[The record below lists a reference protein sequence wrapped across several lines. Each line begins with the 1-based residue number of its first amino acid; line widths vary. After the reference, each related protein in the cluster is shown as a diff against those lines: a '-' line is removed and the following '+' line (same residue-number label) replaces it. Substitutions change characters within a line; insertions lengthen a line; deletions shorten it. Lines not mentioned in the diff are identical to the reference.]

1 MALIS
6 RKSFQL
12 YSASTPVSRTV
23 LMTLS
28 KRLSFISG
36 QQKPQNCSS
45 VAMRM
50 LCFKDKS
57 QYMFCRKKHVQLR
70 IQSLSVNEPVHLCG
84 DSGSSPKSDNRWMDE
99 QLFFKKLNSLC
110 SSKEIFDFLS
120 SLEIMSDTMASG
132 ALQRISE
139 VEVDNS
145 GLRNPEEVLEN
156 DVFRALCFQF
166 EFESSKL
173 SNTGLLNALQA
184 LIKLRIDPQSTLM
197 ASLLSE
203 GEERLGKGQLS
214 VKNLCAFGESL
225 LQLEGSSSTV
235 LEQIVNHLK
244 NRDIEKWSPREIVMT
259 YKMLQMTIREGEQFQ
274 DFLNRLN
281 SVTLTLVSQLN
292 PEFTSIILN
301 SLVVLH
307 QTQAVPLVAALCK
320 HSVKHI
326 PYFTGDELVNVL
338 QAFLYFGH
346 REQIFTEAL
355 EAHVP
360 KSIFT
365 MHPQTVSEVMQYC
378 CQKVI
383 LSKPIFDAVAEVF
396 ISDADRFTTDQ
407 IAQCIVPFGILN
419 YQPPSASSLFRKLET
434 VLHSRLSHFQ
444 PHTLLNLLHSCVL
457 IQRYPVN
464 FLPKI
469 FSPYFLQQLQA
480 QPPGLDRT
488 VASQLTQ
495 LFLTISLEC
504 PFYEGPKLLPKYQVK
519 KFLTR
524 HNSLDIHLLKRVKTG
539 LLYLLKKRKYFAPE
553 VLTPYF
559 YTVDI
564 EIKLDEEGFVLPAA
578 QYEEV
583 HRRIALCIDGQNRF
597 CINSHNLLG
606 EEAIKRRHLQ
616 LLGYE
621 VVQIPFYEIER
632 LQNCTKMAEY
642 LHKKIF
648 PRVDLTADTGESY

>member
-6 RKSFQL
+6 RKSFQF
-12 YSASTPVSRTV
+12 YSSSAPASRSI

-57 QYMFCRKKHVQLR
+57 QYMFCRKNHVQLW
-70 IQSLSVNEPVHLCG
+70 IQSLSVNETVHLCG
-84 DSGSSPKSDNRWMDE
+84 DSGSSTKSNNNVWMDE

-110 SSKEIFDFLS
+110 TSKEIFDFLS
-120 SLEIMSDTMASG
+120 SLEVMSDTMASG

-139 VEVDNS
+139 VEMDDN
-145 GLRNPEEVLEN
+145 GLKNPEGVLEN
-156 DVFRALCFQF
+156 EVFRALCFQF

-203 GEERLGKGQLS
+203 GKERLDKGQLT
-214 VKNLCAFGESL
+214 VKNLCALGESL
-225 LQLEGSSSTV
+225 LEVEGPSCVT
-235 LEQIVNHLK
+235 LEQIVNHMQAK
-244 NRDIEKWSPREIVMT
+244 DVEKWSPREMVT
-259 YKMLQMTIREGEQFQ
+259 VYKMLQVTAREGERYQ
-274 DFLNRLN
+274 DLLNRMN
-281 SVTLTLVSQLN
+281 SATLTIVSQLS
-292 PEFTSIILN
+292 PKFTSIILN

-307 QTQAVPLVAALCK
+307 QTQDIPLVTALCR
-320 HSVKHI
+320 HSVKHV

-338 QAFLYFGH
+338 EAFLCFGH
-346 REQIFTEAL
+346 RDQIFTEAL
-355 EAHVP
+355 ETHVP

-365 MHPQTVSEVMQYC
+365 MHPQTVSKVMQYC
-378 CQKVI
+378 CQKMI
-383 LSKPIFDAVAEVF
+383 LSKPIFDAAAEGF

-407 IAQCIVPFGILN
+407 IAGYIIPFGTLN
-419 YQPPSASSLFRKLET
+419 YLPPSASALFQKLET
-434 VLHSRLSHFQ
+434 VLHARLSHFQ

-469 FSPYFLQQLQA
+469 FSPYFLQQLQGKE
-480 QPPGLDRT
+480 QT
-488 VASQLTQ
+488 VTSQLTQ
-495 LFLTISLEC
+495 LFLTVTLEC

-519 KFLTR
+519 AFLR
-524 HNSLDIHLLKRVKTG
+524 PHSSLDVHLLKRVKTG
-539 LLYLLKKRKYFAPE
+539 LLCLLKKRIYFASE
-553 VLTPYF
+553 VSTPYF

-578 QYEEV
+578 QCEEV
-583 HRRIALCIDGQNRF
+583 HRRIALCVDGQSRF

-606 EEAIKRRHLQ
+606 EEAIKQRHLR

-621 VVQIPFYEIER
+621 VVQIPFFEIES
-632 LQNCTKMAEY
+632 LQSCRKMADY
-642 LHKKIF
+642 LHRKIF
-648 PRVDLTADTGESY
+648 PHTYGLSC

>member
-12 YSASTPVSRTV
+12 YSSSTPASRSI

-36 QQKPQNCSS
+36 QRKPQNCGS

-50 LCFKDKS
+50 PCFKDKS
-57 QYMFCRKKHVQLR
+57 QYMFCRKNHVQLR
-70 IQSLSVNEPVHLCG
+70 IQSLSVNETVHLCG
-84 DSGSSPKSDNRWMDE
+84 DTGSSPKSDNRWMDE

-110 SSKEIFDFLS
+110 TSKEIFDFLS
-120 SLEIMSDTMASG
+120 SLEVMSDTMASG
-132 ALQRISE
+132 ALQRVSE
-139 VEVDNS
+139 VEVDDN
-145 GLRNPEEVLEN
+145 GLKNPEGLLEN
-156 DVFRALCFQF
+156 EVFRALCFQF

-197 ASLLSE
+197 ASLFSE
-203 GEERLGKGQLS
+203 GEKRLGKGQFT
-214 VKNLCAFGESL
+214 VKDLCALGESL
-225 LQLEGSSSTV
+225 LELKCQSCAM
-235 LEQIVNHLK
+235 LEQIVNHMQEK
-244 NRDIEKWSPREIVMT
+244 DIEKWSPWEMVMV
-259 YKMLQMTIREGEQFQ
+259 YKMLQVTVREGQQYQ
-274 DFLNRLN
+274 DLLNRMN
-281 SVTLTLVSQLN
+281 SDALSIVSQLS
-292 PEFTSIILN
+292 PKFTSIILN

-307 QTQAVPLVAALCK
+307 QTQAVPLVTALCK
-320 HSVKHI
+320 HSVKHV

-338 QAFLYFGH
+338 EAFLYFGH

-355 EAHVP
+355 ETHVP
-360 KSIFT
+360 RSIFT
-365 MHPQTVSEVMQYC
+365 MHPQTVSKVMQYC
-378 CQKVI
+378 CRKMI
-383 LSKPIFDAVAEVF
+383 LSKPIFDAVAEGV
-396 ISDADRFTTDQ
+396 ISDADRFTTEQ
-407 IAQCIVPFGILN
+407 IAECIIPFGTLN
-419 YQPPSASSLFRKLET
+419 YLPPSASSLFGKLET
-434 VLHSRLSHFQ
+434 VLHTRFSHFQ

-495 LFLTISLEC
+495 LFLTVNLEC

-519 KFLTR
+519 AFLTP
-524 HNSLDIHLLKRVKTG
+524 HSSLDVHLLKRVKTG
-539 LLYLLKKRKYFAPE
+539 LLYLLKKRIYFASE
-553 VLTPYF
+553 VSTPYF

-578 QYEEV
+578 QSEEV
-583 HRRIALCIDGQNRF
+583 HRRIALCVDGQNRF
-597 CINSHNLLG
+597 CVNSHNLLG
-606 EEAIKRRHLQ
+606 EEAIKQRHLH

-621 VVQIPFYEIER
+621 VVQIPFFETES
-632 LQNCTKMAEY
+632 LQNSRKMAEY

-648 PRVDLTADTGESY
+648 PHTYGLNC